1 MSPNSQVLASQA
13 SELASAFLRV
23 LDVQRNAAADGLD
36 VTPLRDA
43 VEGFCRDA
51 KRAGVRPTTI
61 RHFVGALLEMALPAE
76 LAGEARRDAVRDVE
90 RLVDHAYFL
99 HAFH

>member
-1 MSPNSQVLASQA
+1 MSPNSQALASQA
-13 SELASAFLRV
+13 SELASAFLRALDAQRSADGR
-23 LDVQRNAAADGLD
+23 LDVA
-36 VTPLRDA
+36 PLRDA

-51 KRAGVRPTTI
+51 RRAGVRPTTI
-61 RHFVGALLEMALPAE
+61 RHFVGSLLDMALPSE
-76 LAGEARRDAVRDVE
+76 LAGDARRDAVRDVE